1 MENQKNNDN
10 PEKIAQYLPMDSF
23 ILMKF
28 GAESHA
34 NYTSAAESGFFDLKA
49 KFWAEVWSKIF
60 DLPDFFFPIPVQS
73 GEVVGYANE
82 EVQQELG
89 LSSECELIAGLPDSQ
104 AALLGLNCVT
114 PGSFAAIMGSTTP
127 VQGVSKTLHLDPQ
140 EKGWMGLFVCKNIC
154 DCYITEAN
162 MGVSGQIV
170 RWAANT
176 FAAQDGSSIDDRYSK
191 LG

>member
-1 MENQKNNDN
+1 
-10 PEKIAQYLPMDSF
+10 MDSF

-49 KFWAEVWSKIF
+49 KFWAECAGRKIF

-104 AALLGLNCVT
+104 AALSGSNCVY

-127 VQGVSKTLHLDPQ
+127 VQGVSKTLPFRSTRKRVD
-140 EKGWMGLFVCKNIC
+140 G
-154 DCYITEAN
+154 
-162 MGVSGQIV
+162 
-170 RWAANT
+170 T
-176 FAAQDGSSIDDRYSK
+176 FRM
-191 LG
+191 